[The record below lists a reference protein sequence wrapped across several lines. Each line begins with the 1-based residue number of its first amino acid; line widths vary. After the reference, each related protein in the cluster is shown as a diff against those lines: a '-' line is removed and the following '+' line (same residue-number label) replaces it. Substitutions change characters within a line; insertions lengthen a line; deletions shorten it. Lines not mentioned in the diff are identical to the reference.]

1 MKITDE
7 KLENIDLIISS
18 IDLSTIVFKVPVIQ
32 VNVLLNDQD
41 IKKINT
47 FVHHPDSKFTY
58 NHVLEENM
66 ALEQYSSFFSHLL

>member
-1 MKITDE
+1 MNIIDVISYYEITDE

-47 FVHHPDSKFTY
+47 FVHHHDSKFY
-58 NHVLEENM
+58 IIM
-66 ALEQYSSFFSHLL
+66 C